1 MYLALIGRFFSR
13 TATRLVSGAWLRSSI
28 TWIVLILLALVGT
41 GVAIHEKGKGRLH
54 QLKTDLGETSA
65 PASTPLPQPGG
76 QDPIILKRDQQT
88 GSMIP
93 EFLSA
98 TMLPGRGMN
107 ILQITAYLPGKGEVS
122 LLQAP
127 SLAEAAKA
135 MTGTESDANG
145 EESLAL
151 GSAIEVPWAG
161 RIAGASLPGGASI
174 LANWQ
179 GRGLALPANSPMATL
194 RSSIGGLLL
203 RRAASSSSTPETL
216 DGGLAEATFS
226 PGSFNGHWPSQT
238 EVKTSFELR
247 PQLVEITVTARNIG
261 NEPEPV
267 GIGWRP
273 KFAIPAGTRAETLL
287 RIPSTIRTEMSG
299 QTGLPTG
306 KLLPVAG
313 TPYDFSAPG
322 GAPLKSLALNDT
334 FVHLKSDA
342 LNADPEV
349 ELRYPG
355 AGYGIRLTALTPTI
369 KAIHVDAPAGE
380 SMISITPQ
388 SNYDDPFGREWNP
401 KEDTGL
407 TVLQPGQSMEWKVR
421 LQLFLLSGHS
431 RQVLNQ

>member
-1 MYLALIGRFFSR
+1 MYLALIGRSLSR
-13 TATRLVSGAWLRSSI
+13 AATRFVSGAWLRSSV
-28 TWIVLILLALVGT
+28 TWIVLLLVALVGT
-41 GVAIHEKGKGRLH
+41 GVAIHEKGRGRLH
-54 QLKTDLGETSA
+54 QLKKDLGATSVPVSA
-65 PASTPLPQPGG
+65 PLPQPGG
-76 QDPIILKRDQQT
+76 QNAIILRRDQRT
-88 GSMIP
+88 GSIAP
-93 EFLSA
+93 EFLS
-98 TMLPGRGMN
+98 TTILPGRGMN
-107 ILQITAYLPGKGEVS
+107 ILQITAYLPDKGEVS
-122 LLQAP
+122 LLEAP
-127 SLAEAAKA
+127 SLADAAKA

-145 EESLAL
+145 EQSLAL

-161 RIAGASLPGGASI
+161 RIAGASLPGGTSI

-203 RRAASSSSTPETL
+203 RYAASSSSTPEML

-238 EVKTSFELR
+238 EIKTAVQLR
-247 PQLVEITVTARNIG
+247 SQSVEISVTARNVG

-273 KFAIPAGTRAETLL
+273 KFAIPSGSRDATLL

-313 TPYDFSAPG
+313 TAYDFSAPG

-334 FVHLKSDA
+334 FVHLKSGV
-342 LNADPEV
+342 LNTGPEV
-349 ELRYPG
+349 ELRYPSS
-355 AGYGIRLTALTPTI
+355 GYGIRLTALTPTI

-401 KEDTGL
+401 EEDTGL
-407 TVLQPGQSMEWKVR
+407 TILQPGQSMEWKVR
-421 LQLFLLSGHS
+421 LQLFLLPGHS
-431 RQVLNQ
+431 SAILNQ